1 VSPTLVYPDG
11 NDYHIRMKLLVL
23 FGPPAVGKTTVGQ
36 LIEKQTNFKLFH
48 NHMVMDGV
56 MHIFGV
62 GTPTED
68 KLSKIIR
75 TAVIETAADDGI
87 DLIFTYVW
95 NFGREKGKQ
104 NIDAYKQLYESR
116 GGEVQFV
123 ELVAPLGARIARANG
138 PDRLRYKT
146 HAPRGDD
153 VAALEKARNFTSPSP
168 FYYPEMYLQID
179 TTNKSPEQVA
189 QEIITTL

>member
-1 VSPTLVYPDG
+1 
-11 NDYHIRMKLLVL
+11 MKLLVL

-36 LIEKQTNFKLFH
+36 LIEKQTDFKLFH

-68 KLSKIIR
+68 RLSKIIR
-75 TAVIETAADDGI
+75 TTVIEAAAEDGI

-104 NIDAYKQLYESR
+104 NIDTYKQLYESR
-116 GGEVQFV
+116 GGQVRFV
-123 ELVAPLGARIARANG
+123 ELAAPLETRVARANS
-138 PDRLRYKT
+138 PDRLRYKA
-146 HAPRGDD
+146 HAPRGDE
-153 VAALEKARNFTSPSP
+153 VAALEEKCSFTSPSP
-168 FYYPEMYLQID
+168 FYYPDAYTKID
-179 TTNKSPEQVA
+179 TTGKSPEQAAREIVA
-189 QEIITTL
+189 SL